1 MLKRLR
7 PNTATFFQEEFMRA
21 IGQASEPQLSNA
33 LISLGLDV
41 HKKFVSVTVYRDN
54 CRQSKAHVQTSEL
67 EAYIMGLQRKYGQY
81 EIQAAYEAGFCGFSL
96 QRQMEQLSVST
107 MVVNPADI
115 PTTDKER
122 TTKNDRTD
130 SDKIAR
136 ALSVGALRGIWIPD
150 EELEGDRELVR
161 FRFKLLAN
169 LKSAKSGIKMR
180 LFKHGIEIPEEL
192 DTPTWSKKFRAWLD
206 EQKFPSASSQ
216 LVFAEML
223 TELDHCKDRYTNHLK
238 RLNTL
243 AETPRY
249 AQNME
254 LLTSIPGIGRL
265 TALSLLTEIGPIERF
280 GTADQLASY
289 VGLVPMQHQSGGSNR
304 DMPIQR
310 RAQSELRAMLIQ
322 CAWSAV
328 RTKSHF
334 AALYE
339 RKKLNKPIQKAI
351 VFIARRQLNTV
362 YAILKSQQPY
372 RQSDQA

>member
-1 MLKRLR
+1 
-7 PNTATFFQEEFMRA
+7 MRA
-21 IGQASEPQLSNA
+21 ISQASEPQLSNA

>member
-1 MLKRLR
+1 
-7 PNTATFFQEEFMRA
+7 MRS
-21 IGQASEPQLSNA
+21 ISQASEPQLSNA

-41 HKKFVSVTVYRDN
+41 HKKFISVTVYRDN

-67 EAYIMGLQRKYGQY
+67 EAYILGLQRKYGQY

-161 FRFKLLAN
+161 LRFKLLAE
-169 LKSAKSGIKMR
+169 LKSIKSTIKGR
-180 LFKHGIEIPEEL
+180 LLKHGIVIPEEL

-206 EQKFPSASSQ
+206 QQKFPSTSSQ
-216 LVFAEML
+216 VAFAEL
-223 TELDHCKDRYTNHLK
+223 LAELDHRKNRYSHHLR
-238 RLNTL
+238 RLNEL
-243 AETPRY
+243 AASPRY

-254 LLTSIPGIGRL
+254 LLTGIPGIGRL

-304 DMPIQR
+304 EMPIQR
-310 RAQSELRAMLIQ
+310 RAQSVLRSMLIQ
-322 CAWSAV
+322 CAWSAI

-334 AALYE
+334 ATLYE
-339 RKKLNKPIQKAI
+339 RKKQTKPSSKAI
-351 VFIARRQLNTV
+351 IFVARRLVNTS

-372 RQSDQA
+372 SPSA